1 MLIKTIRSA
10 KRMIVIIF
18 GFTILLLGIALLF
31 LPGPGIL
38 IIILGLFILSAEYVW
53 AKKLMNRVKDGVN
66 KVKSKF

>member
-1 MLIKTIRSA
+1 MLIKTLKSA
-10 KRMIVIIF
+10 KRMIIIIF

-38 IIILGLFILSAEYVW
+38 IIILGLFMLSAEYIW
-53 AKKLMNRVKDGVN
+53 AKRLLERVKSGFD